1 MEADKTAYDEIYLE
15 DVIDLHTLL
24 FIKLTEI
31 TEYDLCSMIDVY
43 MQHSEIRRKMDV
55 GNWSALNKG
64 YKQLKN
70 SIDFSLCAP
79 RKEAI
84 ECDRILL
91 NWISQMYVRLQWKYC
106 IASAEISRAIPSAL
120 LMRLYDPLHETS
132 YNNACPPG
140 DQLCGNR
147 FFHKPVTGF
156 FTFTGSQ
163 IPADQCPAW

>member
-70 SIDFSLCAP
+70 SIDFHCVRHE
-79 RKEAI
+79 RK
-84 ECDRILL
+84 L
-91 NWISQMYVRLQWKYC
+91 
-106 IASAEISRAIPSAL
+106 
-120 LMRLYDPLHETS
+120 
-132 YNNACPPG
+132 
-140 DQLCGNR
+140 
-147 FFHKPVTGF
+147 
-156 FTFTGSQ
+156 
-163 IPADQCPAW
+163 

>member
-1 MEADKTAYDEIYLE
+1 MEAEKTAYDEIYLE

-55 GNWSALNKG
+55 GYRSALNKG
-64 YKQLKN
+64 Y
-70 SIDFSLCAP
+70 
-79 RKEAI
+79 
-84 ECDRILL
+84 ILL
-91 NWISQMYVRLQWKYC
+91 NWISQMYVRLQWKYS

-132 YNNACPPG
+132 YNNTCEKLYRKYLTG
-140 DQLCGNR
+140 LQLL
-147 FFHKPVTGF
+147 
-156 FTFTGSQ
+156 
-163 IPADQCPAW
+163 

>member
-120 LMRLYDPLHETS
+120 LIRLYDPLHETS
-132 YNNACPPG
+132 YNNACEKLYRKYLTG
-140 DQLCGNR
+140 LQLL
-147 FFHKPVTGF
+147 
-156 FTFTGSQ
+156 
-163 IPADQCPAW
+163 